1 MGPRGLQMSMTF
13 ARTFSPSVRGTARS
27 LALVAIVCGPCAWA
41 EEPPARTPLPSYLA
55 AHAVDEAPSPA
66 ATAEALPASYLPV
79 AAPSVDGR
87 IHRSVPPGVPYRPLY
102 TKEKAKLQLLSTFQ
116 PETIVRIS
124 ITAGLATLRDSPN
137 EWPRT
142 VETYNWRFADRVG
155 QRLVFKSTE
164 FLVGSVMLH
173 EDPRY
178 FLAEQPGTGAKL
190 RNAFKQ
196 TWMTRRDNGAWA
208 PAWGAFAGAY
218 SAGFIGAQWM
228 PDSRQT
234 AEGILIRSST
244 QLGFRFCNNLLREF
258 GPSLKKK
265 FRR

>member
-1 MGPRGLQMSMTF
+1 MSMTF
-13 ARTFSPSVRGTARS
+13 NRAFSPSVRGTARS
-27 LALVAIVCGPCAWA
+27 LALVAIVCGPGALA
-41 EEPPARTPLPSYLA
+41 EEPPARPSIPSYLA
-55 AHAVDEAPSPA
+55 ARAVDEALSTAATPEMLPAPFLPA
-66 ATAEALPASYLPV
+66 A
-79 AAPSVDGR
+79 APPEDGR
-87 IHRSVPPGVPYRPLY
+87 VHRSVPPGVPYRPL
-102 TKEKAKLQLLSTFQ
+102 TTNEKSKLLMLSTFQ
-116 PETIVRIS
+116 PETLARIGIS
-124 ITAGLATLRDSPN
+124 AGLATFRDSPN

-155 QRLVFKSTE
+155 QRLVYKSTE
-164 FLVGSVMLH
+164 FLVGSVLLH

-178 FLAEQPGTGAKL
+178 FRAEQPGVGAKL
-190 RNAFKQ
+190 RNALKQ

-218 SAGFIGAQWM
+218 TTGVVGAQWM

-234 AEGILIRSST
+234 AESILVRSST
-244 QLGFRFCNNLLREF
+244 QIGFRFCNNLLREF

>member
-1 MGPRGLQMSMTF
+1 MST
-13 ARTFSPSVRGTARS
+13 TFSRTVSPSAFGVTAT
-27 LALVAIVCGPCAWA
+27 LALLAMICSPTVRA
-41 EEPPARTPLPSYLA
+41 EERKLPSAVPSYLA
-55 AHAVDEAPSPA
+55 ARTSETPPSA
-66 ATAEALPASYLPV
+66 ASISPLATPILPV
-79 AAPSVDGR
+79 ATEPEDGR
-87 IHRSVPPGVPYRPLY
+87 IHRTVKPGTPYRPL
-102 TKEKAKLQLLSTFQ
+102 TNREKSKLQLLSTFR
-116 PETIVRIS
+116 PETLARIS

-178 FLAEQPGTGAKL
+178 FLSEQPGAGAKM
-190 RNAFKQ
+190 RNALKQ

-218 SAGFIGAQWM
+218 SAGFVGAQWM

-244 QLGFRFCNNLLREF
+244 QIGFRFCNNLLREF
-258 GPSLKKK
+258 GPTLKKK

>member
-1 MGPRGLQMSMTF
+1 MSTKSL
-13 ARTFSPSVRGTARS
+13 RTFSTSACGVTAS
-27 LALVAIVCGPCAWA
+27 LALLAMVCSPTARA
-41 EEPPARTPLPSYLA
+41 EERKPSSVPSYLA
-55 AHAVDEAPSPA
+55 AHPSEAGSPVASDGPLA
-66 ATAEALPASYLPV
+66 APILPV
-79 AAPSVDGR
+79 VSEAEDGR
-87 IHRSVPPGVPYRPLY
+87 IHRTVKPGAPVRPLANS
-102 TKEKAKLQLLSTFQ
+102 EKAKLQLLSTFR
-116 PETIVRIS
+116 PETLARIS

-142 VETYNWRFADRVG
+142 IETYQWRFADRVG

-190 RNAFKQ
+190 RNALKQ

-244 QLGFRFCNNLLREF
+244 QIGFRFCNNLLREF
-258 GPSLKKK
+258 GPTLKKK